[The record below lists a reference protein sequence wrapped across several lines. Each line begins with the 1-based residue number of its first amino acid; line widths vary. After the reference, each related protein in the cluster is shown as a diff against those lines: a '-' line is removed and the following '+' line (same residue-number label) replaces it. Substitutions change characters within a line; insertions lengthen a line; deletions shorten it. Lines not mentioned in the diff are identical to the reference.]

1 MNTQATGF
9 ATSQQAETA
18 FYHAFS
24 GCDTESMTALW
35 AQDEVICVHPGS
47 TAIHGHDA
55 VVRSWGYIFSG
66 AEPPDIQVRLVSAIS
81 NETLA
86 VHVVEEHISTG
97 GASSAV
103 LLATNVYRR
112 YDTGW
117 LMVEHHGSVVHAQS
131 EAHTVQ

>member
-1 MNTQATGF
+1 MGTGRSYLR
-9 ATSQQAETA
+9 ASR
-18 FYHAFS
+18 FYEA
-24 GCDTESMTALW
+24 DRLRRPAMRL
-35 AQDEVICVHPGS
+35 
-47 TAIHGHDA
+47 GH
-55 VVRSWGYIFSG
+55 G